1 MVALRVSSAGAL
13 GESFSNESQLEIWA
27 PDFLDKHEFDL
38 GASGQSGSKGSVKDT
53 ARFNRI
59 AWGLYRSQSMKML
72 FRGMEN
78 GDLALWDPAKILAGA
93 GRNHLS
99 FEIISTLDPYELSTS
114 IPSNLVLSSGG
125 IDGEVYIWDLK
136 DPSKPYTPTP
146 GSRSTKFDEITS
158 SIVANDLADI
168 VQNADLQ
175 EWQESLR
182 RTFILFSKSSEE
194 GMDSRTKG
202 FGRVPNACDSTY
214 LAAARLERLVGIW
227 VEEMAEE
234 EAAALADE
242 NVGSSFLELSAL
254 IKSCQTYLPFIS
266 FASLSMAT
274 DYSQYQLFLDRQ
286 FHLPYSDGGD
296 VKLYVDFETHS
307 QHLRDTAA
315 QLSASPVMN
324 HPFTSCEHH
333 VALPSDSRAL
343 AVVENLRLLLRCI
356 RTKQVSLYN
365 DWCIALD
372 KFPAMTER
380 MLRSLMNEAGHVSD
394 HKWTKVAPVSYSD
407 FATLG
412 VGRWLNDVVINYFV
426 QKWCSREGTTLGL
439 STYFAGKF
447 LFQGNSC
454 TTAKTGTLTLADEE
468 RVVKSCRRTM
478 KIRGLEFW
486 DSVFIPINENSSHW
500 YSAYIDFRLK
510 RIEIYDSLQGT
521 CLANRRKPV
530 LLRKNANLMLV
541 RLQIV

>member
-1 MVALRVSSAGAL
+1 MHPRNPKVPKALEEDYSLTTALVFGLGSDQTNIHVSTQFIEL
-13 GESFSNESQLEIWA
+13 HLFT
-27 PDFLDKHEFDL
+27 
-38 GASGQSGSKGSVKDT
+38 SK
-53 ARFNRI
+53 
-59 AWGLYRSQSMKML
+59 Y
-72 FRGMEN
+72 
-78 GDLALWDPAKILAGA
+78 
-93 GRNHLS
+93 
-99 FEIISTLDPYELSTS
+99 
-114 IPSNLVLSSGG
+114 
-125 IDGEVYIWDLK
+125 
-136 DPSKPYTPTP
+136 
-146 GSRSTKFDEITS
+146 
-158 SIVANDLADI
+158 
-168 VQNADLQ
+168 
-175 EWQESLR
+175 
-182 RTFILFSKSSEE
+182 
-194 GMDSRTKG
+194 
-202 FGRVPNACDSTY
+202 
-214 LAAARLERLVGIW
+214 RLVSVHSYASIANF
-227 VEEMAEE
+227 AEAKPWYR
-234 EAAALADE
+234 EAGPAPLLRGGVPSVWSYCRCNA
-242 NVGSSFLELSAL
+242 SSFLELSAL

>member
-1 MVALRVSSAGAL
+1 MHPRNPKVPKALEEDYSLTTALVFGLGSDQTNIHVSTQFIEL
-13 GESFSNESQLEIWA
+13 HLFT
-27 PDFLDKHEFDL
+27 
-38 GASGQSGSKGSVKDT
+38 SK
-53 ARFNRI
+53 
-59 AWGLYRSQSMKML
+59 Y
-72 FRGMEN
+72 
-78 GDLALWDPAKILAGA
+78 
-93 GRNHLS
+93 
-99 FEIISTLDPYELSTS
+99 
-114 IPSNLVLSSGG
+114 
-125 IDGEVYIWDLK
+125 
-136 DPSKPYTPTP
+136 
-146 GSRSTKFDEITS
+146 
-158 SIVANDLADI
+158 
-168 VQNADLQ
+168 
-175 EWQESLR
+175 
-182 RTFILFSKSSEE
+182 
-194 GMDSRTKG
+194 
-202 FGRVPNACDSTY
+202 
-214 LAAARLERLVGIW
+214 RLVSGTLNF
-227 VEEMAEE
+227 AEAKPWYR
-234 EAAALADE
+234 EAGPAPLLRGG
-242 NVGSSFLELSAL
+242 VPSVWS
-254 IKSCQTYLPFIS
+254 YLPF
-266 FASLSMAT
+266 LSMAT

>member
-1 MVALRVSSAGAL
+1 
-13 GESFSNESQLEIWA
+13 
-27 PDFLDKHEFDL
+27 
-38 GASGQSGSKGSVKDT
+38 
-53 ARFNRI
+53 
-59 AWGLYRSQSMKML
+59 
-72 FRGMEN
+72 
-78 GDLALWDPAKILAGA
+78 
-93 GRNHLS
+93 
-99 FEIISTLDPYELSTS
+99 
-114 IPSNLVLSSGG
+114 
-125 IDGEVYIWDLK
+125 
-136 DPSKPYTPTP
+136 
-146 GSRSTKFDEITS
+146 
-158 SIVANDLADI
+158 
-168 VQNADLQ
+168 
-175 EWQESLR
+175 
-182 RTFILFSKSSEE
+182 
-194 GMDSRTKG
+194 
-202 FGRVPNACDSTY
+202 
-214 LAAARLERLVGIW
+214 
-227 VEEMAEE
+227 
-234 EAAALADE
+234 
-242 NVGSSFLELSAL
+242 
-254 IKSCQTYLPFIS
+254 
-266 FASLSMAT
+266 MAT

-541 RLQIV
+541 LMWLTESATVHIDHCQFHRHPTKSRAFVDGQRPSFPTYFGGRCSGEESEEGDCQPARYATRSPSSSGVKYGSSKYEYTFREHSKSKSPAETKTIGACDALNNPRTRRCAFVQAST